1 MSAME
6 RITRAEVDQYKR
18 EILEQSVL
26 IDINAAAQIL
36 SVSTRTIRR
45 RVEEGMIATYSDTK
59 DRENTRFLASE
70 LRNYVKRM
78 RCIHRDR

>member
-1 MSAME
+1 MTID
-6 RITRAEVDQYKR
+6 ITRNEIESYKR
-18 EILEQSVL
+18 EIMEQSVL
-26 IDINAAAQIL
+26 VDIDTAAAML

-45 RVEEGMIATYSDTK
+45 RVEEGLLATYSDTP

-70 LRNYVKRM
+70 LRNYVHRM